1 MDTEKKS
8 MDQDAEHSI
17 SNSRPS
23 SHYYTPYIDIE
34 LQFDPLQADP
44 LLQKSL
50 VLGHS
55 DDSDNQSDNL
65 EGDATFTDTDNEY
78 RYRYAYGHHHHNR
91 HRHGYGYGY
100 GYQRLSMMSTTA
112 TMTASNSLNKR
123 KFVPAAAADLSDAT
137 SDTSGR
143 FDDADESDMQLEP
156 APVVAVAA
164 AAAVVVEEVE
174 DSKSVHSAKR
184 GRSNGWPLQ
193 SEIAYDENG
202 MKIDLSARHNT
213 PTPTRGKSRS
223 RASPVLRIRRS
234 RFIEGSMNDRVSEKP
249 PSIYFQDDRRQ
260 TNGEDMG
267 QSYTQGP
274 SQGASTENKKLEK
287 RSSGIFRFGK
297 AIASA
302 FHPFGGSKPS
312 NNKPEQDS
320 VAKQKEI
327 MKQRQLKAEK
337 AYAELKKSGYKGT
350 VINPNVHF
358 KNQVDAGIADET
370 WKSIQEK
377 MGYKLPDESR
387 ISQDD
392 TLVGVP
398 GDGLGPM
405 SPPDRGVSKLKSFSE
420 LRKRTSNLSVPA
432 LRFRDVSPMSMR
444 SSMER
449 DVEQDN
455 NVHQPV
461 ERRQSRKELHK
472 QAKLLKRVSN
482 LEDKLER
489 ARREL
494 REYVPDGNNQMP
506 IPTICVDDEHDRQYG
521 PGTLPT
527 LLSERLL
534 EAGYVQGGMQGTSQR
549 TTKWPPA
556 DSLSRKRRSP
566 VPTPIGA
573 VDDTDDVEE
582 YDADCG
588 KPAVDDEGKPR
599 LRNKLKS
606 ARDKRASSLT
616 TKASQRLKA
625 KQSSRNL
632 RAVANAT
639 TPTKEEGNFLQE
651 QEGNT
656 STTTT
661 TPTPSAQKK
670 SKAWTHYGSDY
681 ENIPPVPPVPKELLG
696 SKSPSN
702 PPSKEKNVLSTI
714 KARIPSKEFS
724 WPEDIF

>member
-1 MDTEKKS
+1 
-8 MDQDAEHSI
+8 
-17 SNSRPS
+17 
-23 SHYYTPYIDIE
+23 
-34 LQFDPLQADP
+34 
-44 LLQKSL
+44 
-50 VLGHS
+50 
-55 DDSDNQSDNL
+55 
-65 EGDATFTDTDNEY
+65 
-78 RYRYAYGHHHHNR
+78 
-91 HRHGYGYGY
+91 
-100 GYQRLSMMSTTA
+100 MMSTTA
-112 TMTASNSLNKR
+112 TTTASNSLNKR
-123 KFVPAAAADLSDAT
+123 KFVAPAPADLSDDT

-143 FDDADESDMQLEP
+143 FDDADESDVMQVEP
-156 APVVAVAA
+156 AVASTVVAA
-164 AAAVVVEEVE
+164 AAIEEKVE

-202 MKIDLSARHNT
+202 MKIDLSARRNT
-213 PTPTRGKSRS
+213 PTPTPGKSRN

-249 PSIYFQDDRRQ
+249 PSIYFQDHRQ
-260 TNGEDMG
+260 TQGSEDVG
-267 QSYTQGP
+267 QSY
-274 SQGASTENKKLEK
+274 SQGYLQGVSTENRKLEK

-302 FHPFGGSKPS
+302 FHPFGGSKGS
-312 NNKPEQDS
+312 NNKPEQDG

-350 VINPNVHF
+350 AVNPNVHF

-405 SPPDRGVSKLKSFSE
+405 SPDRGVSKLKSFSE
-420 LRKRTSNLSVPA
+420 LRKRNSNICIPA
-432 LRFRDVSPMSMR
+432 IRFRDVSPMSMR
-444 SSMER
+444 SSMGR

-455 NVHQPV
+455 IAHQPV

-482 LEDKLER
+482 LEVKLER

-494 REYVPDGNNQMP
+494 REYVPDGNNQQIP
-506 IPTICVDDEHDRQYG
+506 IPTICVDDEHHRQYG
-521 PGTLPT
+521 PGALPT

-549 TTKWPPA
+549 TSKWPPV
-556 DSLSRKRRSP
+556 DSLSRKRGSP
-566 VPTPIGA
+566 VPTPIDM
-573 VDDTDDVEE
+573 VDNTDDAEEE

-588 KPAVDDEGKPR
+588 KPANNDDDEGKPR
-599 LRNKLKS
+599 PRNKLKS

-632 RAVANAT
+632 RAVASAT
-639 TPTKEEGNFLQE
+639 TPAKEEEGKHLQE

-661 TPTPSAQKK
+661 SSSSAQKK
-670 SKAWTHYGSDY
+670 SRGWTHYGSDY
-681 ENIPPVPPVPKELLG
+681 ENIPPVPHVPKELLSSKPP
-696 SKSPSN
+696 SKSPSKS
-702 PPSKEKNVLSTI
+702 PSKEKNVLSTM

>member
-1 MDTEKKS
+1 VLEDS
-8 MDQDAEHSI
+8 RSHS
-17 SNSRPS
+17 
-23 SHYYTPYIDIE
+23 
-34 LQFDPLQADP
+34 
-44 LLQKSL
+44 
-50 VLGHS
+50 S
-55 DDSDNQSDNL
+55 DDSDNHTDNL
-65 EGDATFTDTDNEY
+65 EGDATLTDTDND
-78 RYRYAYGHHHHNR
+78 YRYAYGHN
-91 HRHGYGYGY
+91 RHGYQGF
-100 GYQRLSMMSTTA
+100 SMTTTA
-112 TMTASNSLNKR
+112 TTTASNSLNKR
-123 KFVPAAAADLSDAT
+123 KLSPADLSDAT

-143 FDDADESDMQLEP
+143 FDDADESDVMQLEQQH
-156 APVVAVAA
+156 VAA
-164 AAAVVVEEVE
+164 AVAEEKVE
-174 DSKSVHSAKR
+174 DTRSVHSAKR
-184 GRSNGWPLQ
+184 GRSNGWPLK

-202 MKIDLSARHNT
+202 MKIDLSTRRNT
-213 PTPTRGKSRS
+213 PTPGKGKNC
-223 RASPVLRIRRS
+223 ASPVLRIRHS
-234 RFIEGSMNDRVSEKP
+234 RFIEGSMSDRVSEKP
-249 PSIYFQDDRRQ
+249 PSIYFQEDRQQNSDDA
-260 TNGEDMG
+260 G
-267 QSYTQGP
+267 QAYY
-274 SQGASTENKKLEK
+274 SQGGAATPAENKKLEK
-287 RSSGIFRFGK
+287 RASGIFRFGK

-302 FHPFGGSKPS
+302 FHPFGGSKGNS
-312 NNKPEQDS
+312 KGEQDTI
-320 VAKQKEI
+320 AKSQKEI

-337 AYAELKKSGYKGT
+337 AYAELKKSGYRGT
-350 VINPNVHF
+350 AISTSASFRNH
-358 KNQVDAGIADET
+358 VDASVADET
-370 WKSIQEK
+370 WKAIQEK
-377 MGYKLPDESR
+377 MGYKVPDESR

-405 SPPDRGVSKLKSFSE
+405 SPERGVSKLKSFSE
-420 LRKRTSNLSVPA
+420 LRKRTSNLSIPA

-455 NVHQPV
+455 NAYQPI

-494 REYVPDGNNQMP
+494 REYVPGSNNENQTMP
-506 IPTICVDDEHDRQYG
+506 IPTICVDDEHDHQFG
-521 PGTLPT
+521 LPT

-534 EAGYVQGGMQGTSQR
+534 EAGYVQGGIQR
-549 TTKWPPA
+549 TAKWPPA
-556 DSLSRKRRSP
+556 DSLSRKRKSP
-566 VPTPIGA
+566 VPMT
-573 VDDTDDVEE
+573 VDMMHDTTALEEE

-588 KPAVDDEGKPR
+588 KPACDNDADADKPR

-639 TPTKEEGNFLQE
+639 TPECKEEGKHLQE

-661 TPTPSAQKK
+661 PTSSAQKK
-670 SKAWTHYGSDY
+670 SRGWTHYGSGD
-681 ENIPPVPPVPKELLG
+681 ENIPPVPPVPRELLTG
-696 SKSPSN
+696 KSPSR
-702 PPSKEKNVLSTI
+702 EKNVLSTM

>member
-1 MDTEKKS
+1 M
-8 MDQDAEHSI
+8 A
-17 SNSRPS
+17 
-23 SHYYTPYIDIE
+23 
-34 LQFDPLQADP
+34 
-44 LLQKSL
+44 
-50 VLGHS
+50 
-55 DDSDNQSDNL
+55 
-65 EGDATFTDTDNEY
+65 
-78 RYRYAYGHHHHNR
+78 
-91 HRHGYGYGY
+91 
-100 GYQRLSMMSTTA
+100 STTA
-112 TMTASNSLNKR
+112 TTTASNSLNKR
-123 KFVPAAAADLSDAT
+123 KFVPSAPAVAAADFSDDT

-143 FDDADESDMQLEP
+143 FDDADESDVMQVEP
-156 APVVAVAA
+156 APAAVAA
-164 AAAVVVEEVE
+164 ATAATVIEEKVE

-202 MKIDLSARHNT
+202 MKIDLSARRHT
-213 PTPTRGKSRS
+213 PTPTRGKSRN

-234 RFIEGSMNDRVSEKP
+234 RFIEGSMHDRVSEKP
-249 PSIYFQDDRRQ
+249 PSIYFQDDRRP
-260 TNGEDMG
+260 EDAG
-267 QSYTQGP
+267 QSY

-302 FHPFGGSKPS
+302 FHPFGGSKTS

-320 VAKQKEI
+320 AAKQKEI

-358 KNQVDAGIADET
+358 KSQVDAGIADET

-377 MGYKLPDESR
+377 MGYKLSDESR

-398 GDGLGPM
+398 GDGLGAM
-405 SPPDRGVSKLKSFSE
+405 SPDRGVSKLKSFSE
-420 LRKRTSNLSVPA
+420 LRKRTSNLGVPA

-455 NVHQPV
+455 NSHQPV

-494 REYVPDGNNQMP
+494 REYVPDNNQMP

-521 PGTLPT
+521 PGTLPA

-534 EAGYVQGGMQGTSQR
+534 EAGYVQGGMQGMSQR
-549 TTKWPPA
+549 TAKWPPA

-566 VPTPIGA
+566 VPSPIDA
-573 VDDTDDVEE
+573 VDDTDGVEEE

-588 KPAVDDEGKPR
+588 KPADDDGDEAKPR

-606 ARDKRASSLT
+606 ARDKRVSSLT

-632 RAVANAT
+632 RAVASA
-639 TPTKEEGNFLQE
+639 TPTKEEGKHLQE

-661 TPTPSAQKK
+661 TPTPSAQK
-670 SKAWTHYGSDY
+670 SRGWTHYGSDY

-696 SKSPSN
+696 SKSPSI

>member
-1 MDTEKKS
+1 M
-8 MDQDAEHSI
+8 
-17 SNSRPS
+17 
-23 SHYYTPYIDIE
+23 
-34 LQFDPLQADP
+34 
-44 LLQKSL
+44 
-50 VLGHS
+50 LGDS
-55 DDSDNQSDNL
+55 DSDNETDNL
-65 EGDATFTDTDNEY
+65 EGDATFTDTDNDY
-78 RYRYAYGHHHHNR
+78 PYAYGHHQPR
-91 HRHGYGYGY
+91 RGYKY
-100 GYQRLSMMSTTA
+100 GYQTLSMTTTA
-112 TMTASNSLNKR
+112 TTTASNSLNKR
-123 KFVPAAAADLSDAT
+123 KFVAPAAAPVATDLSDDT
-137 SDTSGR
+137 SDVSGR
-143 FDDADESDMQLEP
+143 FDDADESDVMQVEP
-156 APVVAVAA
+156 ASVVPAVD
-164 AAAVVVEEVE
+164 EKVE
-174 DSKSVHSAKR
+174 DNKSVHSAKR

-202 MKIDLSARHNT
+202 MKIDLSARRNT
-213 PTPTRGKSRS
+213 PTPTPGKAKN
-223 RASPVLRIRRS
+223 RAEPVLRIRRS

-249 PSIYFQDDRRQ
+249 PSIYFQ
-260 TNGEDMG
+260 EDHHRAQG
-267 QSYTQGP
+267 SEEATQSY
-274 SQGASTENKKLEK
+274 SQASTVDKKLEK

-302 FHPFGGSKPS
+302 FHPFGASKGSSKA
-312 NNKPEQDS
+312 EQDS
-320 VAKQKEI
+320 VAKSQKEI

-350 VINPNVHF
+350 VVNPNVNF
-358 KNQVDAGIADET
+358 RNQVDAGIADET

-392 TLVGVP
+392 TLVGVS

-405 SPPDRGVSKLKSFSE
+405 SPDRGVSKLKSFSE
-420 LRKRTSNLSVPA
+420 LRKRTSNLSIPA
-432 LRFRDVSPMSMR
+432 LRFRDVSPISMR

-449 DVEQDN
+449 DGEQDN
-455 NVHQPV
+455 SPHRPM

-494 REYVPDGNNQMP
+494 REYGPGNDNESQMP
-506 IPTICVDDEHDRQYG
+506 IPKICVDDEHDRHFA

-534 EAGYVQGGMQGTSQR
+534 EAGYVQGTSQR
-549 TTKWPPA
+549 TAKWPPV
-556 DSLSRKRRSP
+556 DSLSRKRKSP
-566 VPTPIGA
+566 VPMP
-573 VDDTDDVEE
+573 VDVVHDTDVEE
-582 YDADCG
+582 YDAGCG
-588 KPAVDDEGKPR
+588 KPDDDDDAAADSSSSKPR
-599 LRNKLKS
+599 LRNTLKS

-632 RAVANAT
+632 RAAAST
-639 TPTKEEGNFLQE
+639 TPTKEEGKCLQE
-651 QEGNT
+651 QEGNK

-661 TPTPSAQKK
+661 PSSTYK
-670 SKAWTHYGSDY
+670 SRGLTYGSDH
-681 ENIPPVPPVPKELLG
+681 ENIPPVPPVPKELLSG
-696 SKSPSN
+696 KS
-702 PPSKEKNVLSTI
+702 PSKEKNVLSTI